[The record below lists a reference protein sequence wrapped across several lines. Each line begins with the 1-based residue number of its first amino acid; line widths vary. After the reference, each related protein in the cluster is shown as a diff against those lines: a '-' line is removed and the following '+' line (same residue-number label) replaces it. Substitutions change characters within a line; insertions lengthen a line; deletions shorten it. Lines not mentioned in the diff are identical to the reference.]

1 MRKVNKRF
9 VVILVG
15 VFVLLGVGTYFLHAY
30 QLRRNAR
37 VFLDRAQEALKE
49 GRRDVA
55 AKNFQWYT
63 ELVPHDLDAQQQ
75 FAQLLIDLRAFGPAY
90 FRLETVL
97 RQDPERTE
105 ARKMLVDVLLNIG
118 RFRDAEEHLEQYL
131 LKLNPDNAEL
141 LTKLAQ
147 CQRGLGQSREAVR
160 TLEKALS
167 LQPDLAAAYAQLAG
181 IYRYDSDLKDPRKA
195 DECIAKMLATVRNE
209 EALRTAAV
217 YYYQSD
223 QYELALQHAKEIL
236 AKKTDDVDFLIL
248 GADCAR
254 RLEQLDLARDWAEK
268 AIKLDPR
275 RADGYTLLAAILAA
289 QGKANEGMAT
299 LQEALSKVSD
309 KATVLASLA
318 EMSINQ
324 GDEKS
329 AEKALEELSQTRYPL
344 SRLEWLRARLLLA
357 RGQWFEAARKLE
369 VVRPDL
375 TNLPDLLK
383 QVDFYLGLCYAQMG
397 NMDQSLAS
405 YSKAATQD
413 PLWPQARLGRAAAFI
428 ELGRVDDAIEEYRAL
443 VRMGKATSAIILDLC
458 RLLILNN
465 LGRPRT
471 QRDWQEVTQLLSVVE
486 KDPQFRPQAA
496 VLRAEIAV
504 ADNQPQEAEKILE
517 QGQKENPDRVEVGL
531 ARVALHQHLGQLA
544 EAEKLLQE
552 LTVKFGESADI
563 LVTRA
568 RLAACSGEEQAKK
581 AFRAIATAA
590 EKLSDE
596 DRQRVLSV
604 LVGYSL
610 QFSDFDAAR
619 QWCAELSRLAPN
631 NLKVRLLLFD
641 LAIRAQDVAS
651 LKPVLDEI
659 ARIEGRGPIWHYGEA
674 VRLFLEAKGE
684 NREQLRLALD
694 HLARAS
700 VLRPNWMR
708 VPALQGQIYD
718 LLGDTSAAINAYS
731 RAISLGDRSIL
742 TARRLVQL
750 LYGEQRFLEADKII
764 RTLEEQQAPFSS
776 DLERLASTVSLRLE
790 DYERALE
797 LARRAASTSQDY
809 RDHVWYATVQAVLG
823 LRYRA
828 EGRTADAD
836 AAFAEAEK
844 EFRKGVELAP
854 ESTDAW
860 VALVQFYA
868 RIGDQTK
875 AKETV
880 DEARQKIKGGI
891 APLAMAQ
898 VFEVLGQLDEAEK
911 QYQEALASAPDNPS
925 VIRQVA
931 EFYLR
936 TGRADS
942 ARAQLE
948 RITSGQVQAPE
959 TDVVWGRRSMALLLA
974 AQGGYENLQKGLELI
989 RQNRAA
995 AGQQPSIQD
1004 LRAEALL
1011 LSAHPQRKK
1020 RVEGRELLEKVVNEY
1035 SGATPEDRFILAQLY
1050 MADGDISNAARHM
1063 RTLLA
1068 SHGNEPRY
1076 VRRYVTFLLDQSQTS
1091 EAEIWLGQLE
1101 KLVPNDMSV
1110 VALRARLWTM
1120 QGRYEDALKLLEDFA
1135 NQADERSAEK
1145 QPGPSSPE
1153 SGPEKNIAS
1162 TTPTEESSSQ
1172 SLSEEQRLQQ
1182 VRWALAGDTLEYL
1195 ASYLS
1200 RNNKPDEAKRFVAA
1214 AEAIYRRFVDK
1225 NPEAAVLL
1233 GAFLARHDRV
1243 NEALDLLEKNWQSAD
1258 LALVRAATTVIMG
1271 RVYQDRAAADRVEKI
1286 VLAAIQKHDRP
1297 LSLLLL
1303 LGDFY
1308 GLQERIPESEQAYRE
1323 VLKRDPKNIIAL
1335 NNLAAVLAL
1344 QKVNVEEAEKLIKT
1358 AINIAGPG
1366 TNLLDTY
1373 AMVLMA
1379 QGKPQQAA
1387 AVLQEAMEDQP
1398 SGILYF
1404 HAAQALAQLGKNK
1417 EAAEAFQAGVKL
1429 GLKKESLHPLERSHF
1444 DELARKLG
1452 PLMAAS

>member
-1 MRKVNKRF
+1 
-9 VVILVG
+9 
-15 VFVLLGVGTYFLHAY
+15 
-30 QLRRNAR
+30 
-37 VFLDRAQEALKE
+37 
-49 GRRDVA
+49 VA
-55 AKNFQWYT
+55 
-63 ELVPHDLDAQQQ
+63 
-75 FAQLLIDLRAFGPAY
+75 
-90 FRLETVL
+90 
-97 RQDPERTE
+97 
-105 ARKMLVDVLLNIG
+105 
-118 RFRDAEEHLEQYL
+118 
-131 LKLNPDNAEL
+131 
-141 LTKLAQ
+141 
-147 CQRGLGQSREAVR
+147 
-160 TLEKALS
+160 
-167 LQPDLAAAYAQLAG
+167 
-181 IYRYDSDLKDPRKA
+181 
-195 DECIAKMLATVRNE
+195 
-209 EALRTAAV
+209 
-217 YYYQSD
+217 
-223 QYELALQHAKEIL
+223 
-236 AKKTDDVDFLIL
+236 
-248 GADCAR
+248 
-254 RLEQLDLARDWAEK
+254 
-268 AIKLDPR
+268 LDPR
-275 RADGYTLLAAILAA
+275 RADGYTLLAAIQAA
-289 QGKANEGMAT
+289 QGHPDEGMAT
-299 LQEALSKVSD
+299 LQNALKKVSD
-309 KATVLASLA
+309 RATVLASLA
-318 EMSINQ
+318 EMSLNQ
-324 GDEKS
+324 GDEKT
-329 AEKALEELSQTRYPL
+329 AENAIEELSQTRYPL

-369 VVRPDL
+369 VIRPDL
-375 TNLPDLLK
+375 TNVPDLLK

-405 YSKAATQD
+405 YSKAATED
-413 PLWPQARLGRAAAFI
+413 PLWPQARLGRAAAFL

-443 VRMGKATSAIILDLC
+443 VRMGKATPAVILDLC

-465 LGRPRT
+465 LGQPRT
-471 QRDWQEVTQLLSVVE
+471 QRNWQEVTQLLSALE
-486 KDPQFRPQAA
+486 KDAQFRPQAA

-504 ADNQPQEAEKILE
+504 ADNQLQQAETILE
-517 QGQKENPDRVEVGL
+517 QAQNEDPDRVEVGL
-531 ARVALHQHLGQLA
+531 ARVALAQHLGQFA

-552 LTVKFGESADI
+552 LTAKFGESAEI
-563 LVTRA
+563 LVSRA
-568 RLAACSGEEQAKK
+568 RLAARRGEEQAKQV
-581 AFRAIATAA
+581 FREIAKAA

-604 LVGYSL
+604 LVGYSI

-674 VRLFLEAKGE
+674 VRLFLESKGE
-684 NREQLRLALD
+684 NRDQLRQALD
-694 HLARAS
+694 HLSRAG

-828 EGRTADAD
+828 EGRTSEAD
-836 AAFAEAEK
+836 AALAEAEK
-844 EFRKGVELAP
+844 EFRRGVELAP

-911 QYQEALASAPDNPS
+911 QYQEALASSPDNPAI
-925 VIRQVA
+925 IRQVA

-948 RITSGQVQAPE
+948 RITTGQVQAPE

-989 RQNRAA
+989 RQNRV

-1020 RVEGRELLEKVVNEY
+1020 RIEGRELLEKVVNEY

-1076 VRRYVTFLLDQSQTS
+1076 VRRYVTFLLDQSQTA
-1091 EAEIWLGQLE
+1091 EAEVWLGQLE

-1120 QGRYEDALKLLEDFA
+1120 QGRYDDALKLLEDFA
-1135 NQADERSAEK
+1135 NQTDEKSPGKPSDAPSPQQQSEK
-1145 QPGPSSPE
+1145 KVAAGTPSGE
-1153 SGPEKNIAS
+1153 AG
-1162 TTPTEESSSQ
+1162 SQ
-1172 SLSEEQRLQQ
+1172 TLSEEERLQQ
-1182 VRWALAGDTLEYL
+1182 VRWALAGDTAEYL
-1195 ASYLS
+1195 AGYLT
-1200 RNNKPDEAKRFVAA
+1200 RNGKPEEAKRFVAA

-1233 GAFLARHDRV
+1233 AAFLARHDRV
-1243 NEALDLLEKNWQSAD
+1243 AESLDLLEKNWQSAD
-1258 LALVRAATTVIMG
+1258 LALVRVATTVIMG

-1286 VLAAIQKHDRP
+1286 VLAALQKHDRP

-1308 GLQERIPESEQAYRE
+1308 GLQERIRESEQAYRE
-1323 VLKRDPKNIIAL
+1323 VLKRDPKNIVAL

-1344 QKVNVEEAEKLIKT
+1344 QKTNVDEAEKLIKT
-1358 AINIAGPG
+1358 AINIAGPVA
-1366 TNLLDTY
+1366 NLLDTY

-1387 AVLQEAMEDQP
+1387 AVLQEALDDQP

-1452 PLMAAS
+1452 PLVAAS

>member
-1 MRKVNKRF
+1 MRKINKRF
-9 VVILVG
+9 VVILVA
-15 VFVLLGVGTYFLHAY
+15 VVILLGTGTYFLHGY

-37 VFLDRAQEALKE
+37 VFLERAQAALKE

-63 ELVPHDLDAQQQ
+63 ELVPQDLDAQQE
-75 FAQLLIDLRAFGPAY
+75 FAELLIELRAYGPAY

-97 RQDPERTE
+97 RHDPERTE
-105 ARKMLVDVLLNIG
+105 ARRMLVDVLLNIG
-118 RFRDAEEHLEQYL
+118 RFRDAEEHLNQYL
-131 LKLNPDNAEL
+131 LKVNPDDAEL
-141 LTKLAQ
+141 LTKLAR

-160 TLEKALS
+160 TLEKAIS
-167 LQPDLAAAYAQLAG
+167 LRPELAEAYAQLAG
-181 IYRYDSDLKDPRKA
+181 IYRYDPDLKDPQKA
-195 DECIAKMLATVRNE
+195 DEWISKMLAAVKNE

-223 QYELALQHAKEIL
+223 RYDQALQYTKEIL
-236 AKKTDDVDFLIL
+236 AKKSDDVDFLIL

-254 RLEQLDLARDWAEK
+254 RLEQLDLARAWAEK
-268 AIKLDPR
+268 AIALDPQ
-275 RADGYTLLAAILAA
+275 RADGYTLLAAIQAA
-289 QGKANEGMAT
+289 QGQPNEGLAT
-299 LQEALSKVSD
+299 LQNALTKVSD
-309 KATVLASLA
+309 KAAVLANLA
-318 EMSINQ
+318 EMSLNQ
-324 GDEKS
+324 GDEKN
-329 AEKALEELSQTRYPL
+329 AEKAIEELSQTRYPL

-369 VVRPDL
+369 VIRPDL
-375 TNLPDLLK
+375 TNVPDLLK

-413 PLWPQARLGRAAAFI
+413 PLWPQARLARAAAFL
-428 ELGRVDDAIEEYRAL
+428 ELGRVDDAIEDYRAL
-443 VRMGKATSAIILDLC
+443 VTMGKATSAVVLDLC
-458 RLLILNN
+458 RLLILKN
-465 LGRPRT
+465 LGQPRT
-471 QRDWQEVTQLLSVVE
+471 QRNWQEVTQLLSVLE
-486 KDPQFRPQAA
+486 KDPQVRAQAA

-504 ADNQPQEAEKILE
+504 ADNQPQEAEKIL
-517 QGQKENPDRVEVGL
+517 QQAQKDNPDRVEVGL
-531 ARVALHQHLGQLA
+531 ARVALDQHRGQFT

-552 LTVKFGESADI
+552 LTAKFGESADI

-568 RLAACSGEEQAKK
+568 RLAARAGEQQAKK
-581 AFRAIATAA
+581 VFRDIARAA
-590 EKLSDE
+590 EKLPDQ

-604 LVGYSL
+604 LVGYSI

-619 QWCAELSRLAPN
+619 QWCDELSRLAPN

-674 VRLFLEAKGE
+674 VRLFLESKGE
-684 NREQLRLALD
+684 NRDQLRQALD

-718 LLGDTSAAINAYS
+718 LLGDTTAAINAYS
-731 RAISLGDRSIL
+731 RAISLGDRSIV

-828 EGRTADAD
+828 EGRTAEAD
-836 AAFAEAEK
+836 AALAEAEK

-854 ESTDAW
+854 QSTDAW

-875 AKETV
+875 AKQTV
-880 DEARQKIKGGI
+880 DEARQRIEGGI
-891 APLAMAQ
+891 APLVMAQ
-898 VFEVLGQLDEAEK
+898 VFEVLGQIDEAEK
-911 QYQEALASAPDNPS
+911 QYQEALASAPDNPAI
-925 VIRQVA
+925 IRQVA

-989 RQNRAA
+989 RQNRT

-1020 RVEGRELLEKVVNEY
+1020 RIEGRQLLEKVVNEY
-1035 SGATPEDRFILAQLY
+1035 SAATPEDRFILAQLY

-1101 KLVPNDMSV
+1101 KLVPDDMNV

-1120 QGRYEDALKLLEDFA
+1120 QGRSDEALKLLEDFA
-1135 NQADERSAEK
+1135 NQTDEKS
-1145 QPGPSSPE
+1145 PGQLSD
-1153 SGPEKNIAS
+1153 A
-1162 TTPTEESSSQ
+1162 SSSQ
-1172 SLSEEQRLQQ
+1172 QHSEKTVATGTPSGEANSQTLSEEERLQQ
-1182 VRWALAGDTLEYL
+1182 IRWALAGDTAEYL
-1195 ASYLS
+1195 AGYLA
-1200 RNNKPDEAKRFVAA
+1200 RIGKPDEAKRFVAT

-1233 GAFLARHDRV
+1233 AAFLARHDRV
-1243 NEALDLLEKNWQSAD
+1243 AESLDLLEKNWESAD
-1258 LALVRAATTVIMG
+1258 LALVRVATTVIMG
-1271 RVYQDRAAADRVEKI
+1271 RVYQDRTAADRVERI
-1286 VLAAIQKHDRP
+1286 VLAALQKHDRP

-1335 NNLAAVLAL
+1335 NNLAAILAL
-1344 QKVNVEEAEKLIKT
+1344 RKASVDEAEKLIKT
-1358 AINIAGPG
+1358 AINIAGPVA
-1366 TNLLDTY
+1366 NLLDTY

-1387 AVLQEAMEDQP
+1387 AILQEALDDQP

-1452 PLMAAS
+1452 PLVAAS

>member
-1 MRKVNKRF
+1 MRKINKRF
-9 VVILVG
+9 VLILTAVVI
-15 VFVLLGVGTYFLHAY
+15 LLGVGTYFLHGY

-37 VFLDRAQEALKE
+37 VFLDRAQEALKQ

-63 ELVPHDLDAQQQ
+63 ELAPHDLDAQQQ
-75 FAQLLIDLRAFGPAY
+75 FAELLIDLRAYGPAY
-90 FRLETVL
+90 FRLETIL
-97 RQDPERTE
+97 RQDPERTQ
-105 ARKMLVDVLLNIG
+105 ARRMLVDVLLNIG

-131 LKLNPDNAEL
+131 LKVNPDDAEL
-141 LTKLAQ
+141 LTKLAR

-160 TLEKALS
+160 TLEKAIH

-181 IYRYDSDLKDPRKA
+181 IYRYDPDLKDPQKA
-195 DECIAKMLATVRNE
+195 DEWIAKMLATVKNE
-209 EALRTAAV
+209 EALRTAAI

-223 QYELALQHAKEIL
+223 RYDQALQYTRDIL
-236 AKKTDDVDFLIL
+236 AKKNDDVDFLIL

-254 RLEQLDLARDWAEK
+254 RLEQLDLARTWAEK
-268 AIKLDPR
+268 AVALDPQ
-275 RADGYTLLAAILAA
+275 RADGYTLLAAIQAA
-289 QGKANEGMAT
+289 QGHPDEGMAT
-299 LQEALSKVSD
+299 LQNALKKVSD
-309 KATVLASLA
+309 RATVLASLA
-318 EMSINQ
+318 EMSLNQ
-324 GDEKS
+324 GDEKT
-329 AEKALEELSQTRYPL
+329 AENAIEELSQTRYPL

-369 VVRPDL
+369 VIRPDL
-375 TNLPDLLK
+375 TNVPDLLK

-413 PLWPQARLGRAAAFI
+413 PLWPQARLGRAAAFL

-443 VRMGKATSAIILDLC
+443 VRMGKATPAVILDLC

-465 LGRPRT
+465 LGQPRT
-471 QRDWQEVTQLLSVVE
+471 QRNWQEVTQLLNALE
-486 KDPQFRPQAA
+486 KDAQFRPQAA

-504 ADNQPQEAEKILE
+504 ADNQPQQAETILE
-517 QGQKENPDRVEVGL
+517 QAQNEDPDRVEVGL
-531 ARVALHQHLGQLA
+531 ARVALAQHLGEFA

-552 LTVKFGESADI
+552 LTAKFGESAEI
-563 LVTRA
+563 LVSRA
-568 RLAACSGEEQAKK
+568 RLAARKGEEQARKV
-581 AFRAIATAA
+581 FREIAKAA

-604 LVGYSL
+604 LVGYSI

-674 VRLFLEAKGE
+674 VRLFLESKGE
-684 NREQLRLALD
+684 NRDQLQQALD
-694 HLARAS
+694 HLARAG

-718 LLGDTSAAINAYS
+718 LLGDASAAINAYS

-828 EGRTADAD
+828 EGRTSEAD
-836 AAFAEAEK
+836 AALAEAEK

-898 VFEVLGQLDEAEK
+898 VFEVLGQLDEAET
-911 QYQEALASAPDNPS
+911 QYQEALASSPDNP
-925 VIRQVA
+925 VIIRQVA

-948 RITSGQVQAPE
+948 RITTGQVQAPE

-989 RQNRAA
+989 RQNRV

-1020 RVEGRELLEKVVNEY
+1020 RIEGRELLEKVVNEY

-1076 VRRYVTFLLDQSQTS
+1076 VRRYVTFLLDQSQTA
-1091 EAEIWLGQLE
+1091 EAEVWLGQLE
-1101 KLVPNDMSV
+1101 KLVPDDMSV

-1120 QGRYEDALKLLEDFA
+1120 QGRYDDALKLLEDFA
-1135 NQADERSAEK
+1135 NKTDEKSPGQPSDAPSPQQQNEK
-1145 QPGPSSPE
+1145 KVAAGTPSGE
-1153 SGPEKNIAS
+1153 AG
-1162 TTPTEESSSQ
+1162 SQ
-1172 SLSEEQRLQQ
+1172 TLSEEERLQQ
-1182 VRWALAGDTLEYL
+1182 VRWALAGDTAEYL
-1195 ASYLS
+1195 AGYLT
-1200 RNNKPDEAKRFVAA
+1200 RNGKPEEAKRFVAA

-1233 GAFLARHDRV
+1233 AAFLARHDRV
-1243 NEALDLLEKNWQSAD
+1243 PESLDLLEKNWQNAD
-1258 LALVRAATTVIMG
+1258 LALVRVATTVIMG

-1286 VLAAIQKHDRP
+1286 VLAALQKHDRP

-1308 GLQERIPESEQAYRE
+1308 GLQERIRESEQAYRE
-1323 VLKRDPKNIIAL
+1323 VLKRDPKNIVAL

-1344 QKVNVEEAEKLIKT
+1344 QKTNVDEAERLIKT
-1358 AINIAGPG
+1358 AINIAGPVA
-1366 TNLLDTY
+1366 NLLDTY

-1387 AVLQEAMEDQP
+1387 AVLQEALDDQP

-1452 PLMAAS
+1452 PLVAAS